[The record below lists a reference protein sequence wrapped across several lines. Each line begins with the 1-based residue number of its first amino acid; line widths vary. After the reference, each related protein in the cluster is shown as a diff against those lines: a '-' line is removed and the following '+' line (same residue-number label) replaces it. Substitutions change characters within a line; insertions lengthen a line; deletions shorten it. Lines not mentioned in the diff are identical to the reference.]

1 MNSALV
7 TIGSISRVVSS
18 QVLTIPIS
26 SATPVN
32 HLGSLA
38 EKFPVNNCWTVIR
51 QWKYPYACVFLVI
64 FRMNHTYIKILKETT
79 HEIAS
84 IGAI

>member
-26 SATPVN
+26 SATRVS

-38 EKFPVNNCWTVIR
+38 ENFPVNNCGTVIR
-51 QWKYPYACVFLVI
+51 
-64 FRMNHTYIKILKETT
+64 
-79 HEIAS
+79 
-84 IGAI
+84 